1 MSFSNFTLPSTIVNG
16 YLWHTMKE
24 IDSTVSKG
32 YGNKIPFFPISDA
45 ASGTKSWE
53 NKAYFV
59 YDRIIKMQPKPFYPV
74 KQEHLLYYLKGN
86 EVQTIEWGMALQQ
99 ILDRGDDAAQ
109 DINEWNRNQPE
120 IGNVYFHSL
129 CVMQNTNGDMSS
141 AVSTRDFSVRPH
153 YITQFIVAAQYHFNN
168 EFGTTLS

>member
-1 MSFSNFTLPSTIVNG
+1 MSFSNFTLPATIVNG
-16 YLWHTMKE
+16 YLWDTMKQ
-24 IDSTVSKG
+24 IDPTVSKG

-59 YDRIIKMQPKPFYPV
+59 YDRIIKMQPKPFYPI

-86 EVQTIEWGMALQQ
+86 EIQTIEWGMALQQ

-109 DINEWNRNQPE
+109 DINEWNRNQE
-120 IGNVYFHSL
+120 NIGNVYFHSL
-129 CVMQNTNGDMSS
+129 CVMQSTNGDMSS
-141 AVSTRDFSVRPH
+141 ATSTRDFSVRPH
-153 YITQFIVAAQYHFNN
+153 YITQFIIAAQYHFNN
-168 EFGTTLS
+168 EFGTTLA